1 VILSLAAKLSLS
13 CKDIKSL
20 QVIESLTSL
29 GLTLE
34 KRERKLKFNLGDD
47 LSEEMVERDSI
58 LYGLLNGDICFVL
71 KHNSGKQ
78 IVVCACATRRQDTT
92 RESVQTF

>member
-1 VILSLAAKLSLS
+1 M
-13 CKDIKSL
+13 
-20 QVIESLTSL
+20 ESLGRL

-34 KRERKLKFNLGDD
+34 KRERELKFDLGDH
-47 LSEEMVERDSI
+47 LSEEMVEGDPT
-58 LYGLLNGDICFVL
+58 LCGLLDGDIYFVL